1 MSGAELFLFPSLY
14 EGFGLPPLEAMA
26 AETMVI
32 SSNTSSLPEVV
43 GKAGIMLDP
52 HSSEPWVDTISSVL
66 KDQNYKNEYISKG
79 KENVEKISRAKTA
92 EEIYRTY
99 EEEIWKTNN
108 T

>member
-1 MSGAELFLFPSLY
+1 LFPSLY

-32 SSNTSSLPEVV
+32 SSNTSSLPEVI

-66 KDQNYKNEYISKG
+66 KNPDYKNKYISKG
-79 KENVEKISRAKTA
+79 KENVKRFSWAKTA
-92 EEIYRTY
+92 EKIYRTY
-99 EEEIWKTNN
+99 EEEIWKKNN
-108 T
+108 S